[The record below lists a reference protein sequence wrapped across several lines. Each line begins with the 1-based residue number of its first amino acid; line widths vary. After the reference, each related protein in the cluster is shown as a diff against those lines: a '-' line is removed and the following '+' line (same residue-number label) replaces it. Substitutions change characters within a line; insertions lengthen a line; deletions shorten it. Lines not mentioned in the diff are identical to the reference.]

1 MVVDQSDD
9 TETVSTIGVKKDQ
22 GNQQDIFVIL
32 TKNILQ
38 VSIATMILQYLGGG
52 PLIKDP

>member
-38 VSIATMILQYLGGG
+38 VSIATKILQDLGGG
-52 PLIKDP
+52 PLTKFP